1 MTKKWIIIAVLLL
14 TVALTSIG
22 YSSFI
27 TGYSLAQKTCNCSL
41 INDQKMIKKNDY
53 LKDKNLKTFPK
64 NLYLSIL

>member
-1 MTKKWIIIAVLLL
+1 MTNKWIIIAVLLL

-27 TGYSLAQKTCNCSL
+27 TGYTLAKKSCNCTL
-41 INDQKMIKKNDY
+41 INDKKLIDKNDY
-53 LKDKNLKTFPK
+53 LKDKNFKTFPK

>member
-1 MTKKWIIIAVLLL
+1 MTNKWIITAVLLL
-14 TVALTSIG
+14 TMALTSIG

-27 TGYSLAQKTCNCSL
+27 TGYTLAKKSCNCPI
-41 INDQKMIKKNDY
+41 INDKKIIQNDY